1 MAVKRIALKKGDV
14 RHEAHFAPH
23 TSRTR
28 SPEPPAQP
36 RESPRLEGRKAL
48 LLLSAWMMTGAVKP

>member
-48 LLLSAWMMTGAVKP
+48 LLLSA